1 MYCSTIWRPHLIKD
15 ITMIEQLQRRATKFI
30 LNDYQYSYFDRLVKL
45 QLFPLM
51 YTFEL
56 ADIMFAI
63 KALKSPSDSFDITN
77 YVSFS
82 YGSTRSSK
90 NGKLRH
96 IRSLDSKSKHF
107 YFNRFPR
114 LWNALLPIDSSLP
127 VAHNKVVVKNFMWS
141 HFMSNFN
148 PDIPCSFHF
157 LCPCSKCTSTPSNYF
172 WPSGKAC
179 WTISTHLCY

>member
-1 MYCSTIWRPHLIKD
+1 MFQSCYL
-15 ITMIEQLQRRATKFI
+15 
-30 LNDYQYSYFDRLVKL
+30 DRLVKL

-63 KALKSPSDSFDITN
+63 KALKSPSDSFDITK
-77 YVSFS
+77 YISFS

-107 YFNRFPR
+107 YFNRLPR
-114 LWNALLPIDSSLP
+114 LWNALPPIDPSLP
-127 VAHNKVVVKNFMWS
+127 VAHNKVVVKNIMWS
-141 HFMSNFN
+141 HFMLNFN
-148 PDIPCSFHF
+148 PDIPCSYHF
-157 LCPCSKCTSTPSNYF
+157 LCPCSKCTSTPHPPN
-172 WPSGKAC
+172 
-179 WTISTHLCY
+179 LNN

>member
-1 MYCSTIWRPHLIKD
+1 MLHQYCSKKILFHPLTHS
-15 ITMIEQLQRRATKFI
+15 ATYI
-30 LNDYQYSYFDRLVKL
+30 L
-45 QLFPLM
+45 QLFPFM
-51 YTFEL
+51 HTFEL

-107 YFNRFPR
+107 YFNRLPR
-114 LWNALLPIDSSLP
+114 LWNTLPLIGLSLP

-141 HFMSNFN
+141 YFMLNFN

-157 LCPCSKCTSTPSNYF
+157 LCPRSKCTSTPYPPN
-172 WPSGKAC
+172 
-179 WTISTHLCY
+179 LNN